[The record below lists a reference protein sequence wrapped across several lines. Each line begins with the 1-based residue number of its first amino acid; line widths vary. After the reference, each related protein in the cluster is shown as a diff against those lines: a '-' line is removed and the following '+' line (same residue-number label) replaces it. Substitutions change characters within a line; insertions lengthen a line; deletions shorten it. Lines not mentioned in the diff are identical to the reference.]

1 MKYIYENSALLKQ
14 ISMFINLPTFAITPQ
29 IKLHNSL
36 QSGLLMSYCLSL
48 LRWKLVKT
56 DYRHI
61 LFNEL
66 YSFGVHQTVL
76 HKRAAWQQVIK
87 IMNAPQTWL
96 TWKYD
101 CSFPLPFH
109 FVYLLL
115 FFCECFYL
123 KSVPMDQAPSIL
135 KTLIYHW
142 FRFYD

>member
-1 MKYIYENSALLKQ
+1 MKYIYENSALLK
-14 ISMFINLPTFAITPQ
+14 NLPTFAITPQ

-96 TWKYD
+96 TKYD

-109 FVYLLL
+109 FVCLLL
-115 FFCECFYL
+115 FFCEFFL
-123 KSVPMDQAPSIL
+123 FEVSANGSSSFNFENPRLSLIPFLRLIL
-135 KTLIYHW
+135 
-142 FRFYD
+142 F